1 MKRSEHRKEDTWDL
15 EALYAD
21 GALWKEDYDRALS
34 LVEHISYWQ
43 GKIGESME
51 AMLSL
56 LGELETAGMLIENLI
71 IWASLRFESDA
82 GDPDNQKYA
91 GLASAL
97 EAKFSQATS
106 WVDPQIMAM
115 DSGKL
120 ESWLSDDRFS
130 SYRIFIRKT
139 LHMKDH
145 TLSDSEEHLLSLNSE
160 ASSACSDAF
169 HDLNDV
175 DLDFGT
181 INGVRLTHASWQSFM
196 QNPDENVRRDAYKRL
211 YGVYEAHRHVLSRL
225 YSGSVNQDIF
235 EARARKYSS
244 SLEAALY
251 PDKVPQEVY
260 RNLIGTVHDGFRSLH
275 RYYTLRAKLLG
286 KTRLNHYDVYLPMVE
301 DVSSHYSYEEAV
313 SLISDAVAPLGDE
326 YRDTLVNGL
335 GPARW
340 VDRYENEG
348 KRSGA
353 FSSGGYRTMPY
364 ILTNYR
370 DDVLSSVFTLIHEG
384 GHSMHSWY
392 STRNNAFLSY
402 NYTIFEAEVASTF
415 NEELLSRHLISGC
428 TDERMKRYLVASRLD
443 DMVGTL
449 FRQTMF
455 AEFELLVHEEVERG
469 GVATLDF
476 MRKTYRSLLE
486 AYFGP
491 SVVFEPESDLEFL
504 RIPHFYRAFYV
515 YKYATGIC
523 ASTALA
529 DRVLTGGERERND
542 YIGFLKSGGSHY
554 PIDSLRSAGVDM
566 GRKESVQAAIGR
578 FDALMDIL
586 EGK

>member
-1 MKRSEHRKEDTWDL
+1 MKRSEQRKEDTWDL

-43 GKIGESME
+43 GKIGDSME

-56 LGELETAGMLIENLI
+56 LGELETAGKLIENLI

-175 DLDFGT
+175 DLDFGS
-181 INGVRLTHASWQSFM
+181 IIGVRLTHASWQSFM

-225 YSGSVNQDIF
+225 
-235 EARARKYSS
+235 
-244 SLEAALY
+244 
-251 PDKVPQEVY
+251 
-260 RNLIGTVHDGFRSLH
+260 
-275 RYYTLRAKLLG
+275 
-286 KTRLNHYDVYLPMVE
+286 
-301 DVSSHYSYEEAV
+301 
-313 SLISDAVAPLGDE
+313 
-326 YRDTLVNGL
+326 
-335 GPARW
+335 
-340 VDRYENEG
+340 
-348 KRSGA
+348 
-353 FSSGGYRTMPY
+353 
-364 ILTNYR
+364 
-370 DDVLSSVFTLIHEG
+370 
-384 GHSMHSWY
+384 
-392 STRNNAFLSY
+392 
-402 NYTIFEAEVASTF
+402 
-415 NEELLSRHLISGC
+415 
-428 TDERMKRYLVASRLD
+428 LVA
-443 DMVGTL
+443 
-449 FRQTMF
+449 
-455 AEFELLVHEEVERG
+455 A
-469 GVATLDF
+469 
-476 MRKTYRSLLE
+476 
-486 AYFGP
+486 
-491 SVVFEPESDLEFL
+491 
-504 RIPHFYRAFYV
+504 
-515 YKYATGIC
+515 
-523 ASTALA
+523 
-529 DRVLTGGERERND
+529 
-542 YIGFLKSGGSHY
+542 
-554 PIDSLRSAGVDM
+554 
-566 GRKESVQAAIGR
+566 
-578 FDALMDIL
+578 
-586 EGK
+586 